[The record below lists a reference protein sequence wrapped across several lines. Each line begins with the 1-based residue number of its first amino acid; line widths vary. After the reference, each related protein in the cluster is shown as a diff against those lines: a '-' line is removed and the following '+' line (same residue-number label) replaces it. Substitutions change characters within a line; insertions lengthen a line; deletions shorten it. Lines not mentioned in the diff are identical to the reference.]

1 MLRSKCLKILNIDF
15 SPPFET
21 VVSTS
26 QQLNFIVLSMTII
39 FETYSRDDARRHCGF
54 RSTAMIDYLE
64 RSGVF
69 LRSGPKRRGKTK
81 NFTFRDLLVLKVLA
95 TLLANGAS
103 VAALKAALV
112 EFQKSRWVADPA
124 VLEDSG
130 GGLRY
135 IIASGTNLFFAP
147 SSEVLVDLSNN
158 GQLAFSFI
166 LDLDRLHRELCERMG
181 LPRHP
186 ELAFVETA

>member
-1 MLRSKCLKILNIDF
+1 MTEILA
-15 SPPFET
+15 
-21 VVSTS
+21 
-26 QQLNFIVLSMTII
+26 
-39 FETYSRDDARRHCGF
+39 TYSRQDARRYCGF
-54 RSTAMIDYLE
+54 RSVAMIDYLE

-69 LRSGPKRRGKTK
+69 VRSGPKRRGKVR
-81 NFTFRDLLVLKVLA
+81 NYTFRDLLVLKAIAV
-95 TLLANGAS
+95 LLANGAS

-124 VLEDSG
+124 VLEDKD

-135 IIASGTNLFFAP
+135 IVASGTKLYFAP
-147 SSEVLVDLSNN
+147 NTETLVVLSDR

-166 LDLDRLHRELCERMG
+166 LDLDRLHRELCEGMG

-186 ELAFVETA
+186 ELALVRSA